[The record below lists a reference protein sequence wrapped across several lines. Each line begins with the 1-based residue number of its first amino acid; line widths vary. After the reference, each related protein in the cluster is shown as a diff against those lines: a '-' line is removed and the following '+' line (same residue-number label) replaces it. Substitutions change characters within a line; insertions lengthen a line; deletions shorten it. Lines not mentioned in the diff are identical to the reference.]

1 MEYHTNLNSKAEER
15 IFKTS
20 LISAGEERVTPP
32 ESLLYVSSE
41 TPELILVEH
50 FLHI

>member
-20 LISAGEERVTPP
+20 LISSGKERVTPP
-32 ESLLYVSSE
+32 DSLL
-41 TPELILVEH
+41 
-50 FLHI
+50 